1 MKEPAWQRYAVWH
14 DRIGRIIQIASDDKQ
29 DLRFVYP
36 VVAARK
42 NAAFA
47 VWVEP
52 ARRRSL
58 RACFRSLVGYGCRL
72 RQCEGRRPRWRR
84 KGAMGCGDVDEV
96 LQSRVGTMG
105 TVPFVPKRDPLGM
118 FERVSLLGGIC
129 GSSVSDVSLLAQ
141 KCVSKKR
148 PYWRRNVSVGNV
160 PSDTLT
166 R

>member
-1 MKEPAWQRYAVWH
+1 VKEPAWQRYAVWH
-14 DRIGRIIQIASDDKQ
+14 DRIGRIIQIASDDRQ

-96 LQSRVGTMG
+96 LQSRVGAMG
-105 TVPFVPKRDPLGM
+105 KPLSSQKETPSGCP
-118 FERVSLLGGIC
+118 RGSLCLVAYVVRRC
-129 GSSVSDVSLLAQ
+129 RM
-141 KCVSKKR
+141 C
-148 PYWRRNVSVGNV
+148 PYWRRNVSVRNV
-160 PSDTLT
+160 PSDTEMCQ
-166 R
+166 